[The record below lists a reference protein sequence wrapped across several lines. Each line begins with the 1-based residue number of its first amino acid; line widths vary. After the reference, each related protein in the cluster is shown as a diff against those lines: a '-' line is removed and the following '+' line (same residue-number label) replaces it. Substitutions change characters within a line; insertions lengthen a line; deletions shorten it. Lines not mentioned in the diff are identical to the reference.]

1 MGQLAT
7 YFNYCV
13 HGQIA
18 LNDSDQTTIE
28 EQKEHAS
35 QLQDA
40 ITKKETE
47 RIELRRSILRI
58 SDNKGKPLPGNESTW
73 KMALIKYN
81 VLTTSITRLL
91 SDFQQWEH
99 LAAISEHTH
108 LVKGNQQL
116 HKKSKELQKKL
127 QDMISS
133 HEDLPVS
140 ASETESQLVEHK
152 RALDTTEAA
161 SLNFRSLV
169 ETDVEDFSS
178 MVQQWKQEENGDDP
192 EKISK
197 PKVKKKKSE
206 LSNGSLQYD
215 H

>member
-35 QLQDA
+35 HLQDS
-40 ITKKETE
+40 ISKKEAE
-47 RIELRRSILRI
+47 RVELRKSIMRM
-58 SDNKGKPLPGNESTW
+58 SDSRGKPLPGNESTW

-116 HKKSKELQKKL
+116 HKKSKDLQKKL

-169 ETDVEDFSS
+169 ETDVEDFTS
-178 MVQQWKQEENGDDP
+178 MVQQWKQEEDGDT
-192 EKISK
+192 EKIPKS
-197 PKVKKKKSE
+197 KVKKKKSE
-206 LSNGSLQYD
+206 LNGSLQYD

>member
-35 QLQDA
+35 HLQDS
-40 ITKKETE
+40 ISKKEAE
-47 RIELRRSILRI
+47 RVELRKSIMRM

-116 HKKSKELQKKL
+116 HKKSKDLQKKL

-169 ETDVEDFSS
+169 ETDVEDFTS
-178 MVQQWKQEENGDDP
+178 MVQQWKQEEDGDT
-192 EKISK
+192 EKIPKS
-197 PKVKKKKSE
+197 KVKKKKSE
-206 LSNGSLQYD
+206 LNGSLQYD